1 MGRNRYK
8 DIVDRSARE
17 ALLDAAMAPLATL
30 SGGPGIRAIAEE
42 PDPLRTCFER
52 DRDRILH
59 ASSFR
64 RLAGKTQVFVF
75 PTIINAHDS
84 LMLSKLLKLLFLSH
98 EFSD

>member
-1 MGRNRYK
+1 MAGFEQSSITLAHADSWAGIGTK

-64 RLAGKTQVFVF
+64 RLAGKTQVL
-75 PTIINAHDS
+75 H
-84 LMLSKLLKLLFLSH
+84 KLLFLLH

>member
-1 MGRNRYK
+1 VTNEPDLTRDQQWVSTMAGFEQSSITLAHADSWAGIGTK

-52 DRDRILH
+52 DRDRI
-59 ASSFR
+59 
-64 RLAGKTQVFVF
+64 
-75 PTIINAHDS
+75 
-84 LMLSKLLKLLFLSH
+84 
-98 EFSD
+98 